1 MDIRIHRAIFAGTS
15 FSTAVMVWVA
25 LAAPR
30 ITAKEIIWSCIVA
43 GAHVVSGYHL
53 LKELK

>member
-15 FSTAVMVWVA
+15 FSTVVMVWMA
-25 LAAPR
+25 FAAPR

-43 GAHVVSGYHL
+43 GAHVVSGNKL
-53 LKELK
+53 LKEFK

>member
-15 FSTAVMVWVA
+15 FSTVIMVWVA

-30 ITAKEIIWSCIVA
+30 ITAKEIIWSCIIA
-43 GAHVVSGYHL
+43 GAHVVSGNQL
-53 LKELK
+53 LKEFK

>member
-15 FSTAVMVWVA
+15 FSTVIMVWVA

-30 ITAKEIIWSCIVA
+30 ITEKEIIWSCIVA
-43 GAHVVSGYHL
+43 GAHVVSGNKL
-53 LKELK
+53 LKEFT